1 MDIGCEAPDYVPESL
16 QRVEISPPRFC
27 KNSRRGLLSLL
38 QGKNIM
44 PQQVARKARPGGG
57 RGGRGFWLYD
67 GKAAV
72 ELLKSMSIL
81 LPDDC
86 SSLSVREWTVSIL
99 QGVLREHNRP
109 KPNQQQQQQ
118 QHKKKTTTKKPQ
130 KKKKRKPS
138 GNKKIGS
145 TRKSLSRIQK
155 EYAAAIAR
163 SCSHAGGRAT
173 VGPFS
178 APHFATSQLCNCRP
192 SSQPCR
198 IPALQSCTWPR
209 SCVQLPRVGK
219 QCCGTSSALPT
230 CSFSS
235 CGSRLVGF
243 TFVGC
248 VSMLELFSKA
258 GP

>member
-1 MDIGCEAPDYVPESL
+1 M
-16 QRVEISPPRFC
+16 
-27 KNSRRGLLSLL
+27 SLL

-44 PQQVARKARPGGG
+44 RQQLKKVRPG

-86 SSLSVREWTVSIL
+86 SSRSVREWTVSIL

-109 KPNQQQQQQ
+109 KPNQQQQQ
-118 QHKKKTTTKKPQ
+118 HKKKTTTKKPQ
-130 KKKKRKPS
+130 KKKKLKPS
-138 GNKKIGS
+138 GNKKKGS

-178 APHFATSQLCNCRP
+178 APHFATS
-192 SSQPCR
+192 
-198 IPALQSCTWPR
+198 PA
-209 SCVQLPRVGK
+209 VQL
-219 QCCGTSSALPT
+219 
-230 CSFSS
+230 
-235 CGSRLVGF
+235 
-243 TFVGC
+243 
-248 VSMLELFSKA
+248 
-258 GP
+258 